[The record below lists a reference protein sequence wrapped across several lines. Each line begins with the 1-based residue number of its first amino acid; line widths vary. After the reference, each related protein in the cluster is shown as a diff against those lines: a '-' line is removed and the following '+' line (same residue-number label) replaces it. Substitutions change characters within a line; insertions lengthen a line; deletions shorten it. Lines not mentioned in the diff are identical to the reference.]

1 MLLVGQLDEAYNFG
15 ANPYPFRQ
23 DSSVLYCLGLTQPH
37 LAAQVDIDS
46 GDATLVV
53 DAQSDEDRI
62 SCTRATPEAL
72 QGRCGVE
79 HLLSPAA
86 ARHQLQEALI
96 QGRPVYFLPSI
107 GPGNCNARRIA
118 GTRSD
123 SRSAELKGG

>member
-15 ANPYPFRQ
+15 ANPYPFRK

-72 QGRCGVE
+72 
-79 HLLSPAA
+79 
-86 ARHQLQEALI
+86 I